1 MALSLHA
8 IPSNEFSEGIMTR
21 MSTKTHG
28 VIDYVASGIFA
39 ILPKAAGF
47 SSKVTALLEATAG
60 SAAMYSA
67 ITNYELGMVKM
78 LPMKA
83 HLALDALSG
92 GMLLGAAMIFDD
104 EDEAARATLAGIGLF
119 EIAAALTTQTR
130 STTEQRSQAGRRGG
144 NHRGNTRRREH
155 AHAHA

>member
-1 MALSLHA
+1 MQ
-8 IPSNEFSEGIMTR
+8 R

-47 SSKVTALLEATAG
+47 SPKVTALLEATAG
-60 SAAMYSA
+60 SAVMYSA
-67 ITNYELGMVKM
+67 MTNYELGMVKM

-104 EDEAARATLAGIGLF
+104 EDDGARATLAGIGLF
-119 EIAAALTTQTR
+119 EIAAALTTQMQ
-130 STTEQRSQAGRRGG
+130 STTERRSSRGSSQSSGRR
-144 NHRGNTRRREH
+144 RGSQRRQY
-155 AHAHA
+155 ANA